1 MKDDALN
8 RIAVKSGFF
17 FVVSQILVRGISFI
31 TTPIYT
37 RLLSTE
43 QFGQIRVYESWL
55 QIAVPIMSLC
65 LWKSVERAKYDMRE
79 RFDSY
84 TSSVQNLSYLSILLM
99 TGLCL
104 LFKPQVEAFCNMDDV
119 MLYVAFGY
127 IFAYTSV
134 LYMNRREKQS
144 MRYKFATTASM
155 LLTIPA
161 TVISIIW
168 LYIGNVRG
176 EYGQLVHYRILG
188 FYVPQIIG
196 GLIIALIMAVQ
207 GKKLFSLEFWKYG
220 LVYSLP
226 LIPEV
231 LSIQIMNQADKIM
244 IQNLVGEWE
253 TGIFAVGTTVSFII
267 WILEDSV
274 WNAWLPWFYEKISRG
289 ESEDIE
295 KPWTTVMCG
304 FGVISWFLVMLAP
317 EIVLILGG
325 QKNMEAIWVISPM
338 ITGTLFRFYSYSY
351 TAIQNY
357 YKKTGYVALGTI
369 VTMFLNVGMN
379 YVCIRCFGYQAAAY
393 TTAASYAFL
402 LVLQGWQERKITGQC
417 IIPLGKSLKFAAVFL
432 AVNLV
437 SVGGY
442 LLPWYVRYIVAAVG
456 AVFSVKII
464 LPQFLGILKGVHSK
478 RQQRK

>member
-1 MKDDALN
+1 MKDEALN
-8 RIAVKSGFF
+8 RRAVKSGIF
-17 FVVSQILVRGISFI
+17 FVVSQLLVRGVTFI

-43 QFGQIRVYESWL
+43 QFGEIRVYESWL

-84 TSSVQNLSYLSILLM
+84 TSAVQNLSYISILCM
-99 TGLCL
+99 VGLCL
-104 LFKPQVEAFCNMDDV
+104 LFKPQVQAFCNMDDV

-127 IFAYTSV
+127 VFSYTSV

-155 LLTIPA
+155 LLVIPA
-161 TVISIIW
+161 TIISIVW
-168 LYIGNVRG
+168 LYFGNLRG
-176 EYGQLVHYRILG
+176 EYEQLVHYRILG

-220 LVYSLP
+220 LAYSLP

-244 IQNLVGEWE
+244 IQNMIGEWE

-289 ESEDIE
+289 ESEDIR
-295 KPWTTVMCG
+295 KPWTTVMLG
-304 FGVISWFLVMLAP
+304 FGIISWILVMLTP

-325 QKNMEAIWVISPM
+325 RKNMDAIWVISPM

-357 YKKTGYVALGTI
+357 YKKTAYVAVGTI
-369 VTMFLNVGMN
+369 LAMFVNVGLN
-379 YVCIRCFGYQAAAY
+379 YVCILLFGYQAAAY

-402 LVLQGWQERKITGQC
+402 LILQGWQERRITGQR
-417 IIPLGKSLKFAAVFL
+417 IIPLRTTLKFAALFL

-437 SVGGY
+437 SMGCY
-442 LLPWYVRYIVAAVG
+442 NLPWPVRYIITAAGAAVFAKMVLPGFAG
-456 AVFSVKII
+456 ALKSVR
-464 LPQFLGILKGVHSK
+464 V
-478 RQQRK
+478 RKK

>member
-1 MKDDALN
+1 MKDESLN
-8 RIAVKSGFF
+8 RRAVKSGFF

-31 TTPIYT
+31 TTPVYT

-55 QIAVPIMSLC
+55 QIAVPVMSLC

-79 RFDSY
+79 RFDAY
-84 TSSVQNLSYLSILLM
+84 TSSVQNLSYISIAFM
-99 TGLCL
+99 IGTCM
-104 LFKPQVEAFCNMDDV
+104 LFKTQIEAFCGMDDTL
-119 MLYVAFGY
+119 LYIAFGY

-144 MRYKFATTASM
+144 MRYRFATTASM
-155 LLTIPA
+155 LLVIPA
-161 TVISIIW
+161 TIISIVW

-176 EYGQLVHYRILG
+176 EFEQLVHYRIIG
-188 FYVPQIIG
+188 FYGPQIIG

-207 GKKLFSLEFWKYG
+207 GKKLFSREFWKYG
-220 LVYSLP
+220 LLYSLP

-244 IQNLVGEWE
+244 IRKMIGEWE

-274 WNAWLPWFYEKISRG
+274 WNAFLPWFYEKISRD
-289 ESEDIE
+289 EAEDIAN
-295 KPWTTVMCG
+295 PWETVMKG
-304 FGVISWFLVMLAP
+304 FGIISWLLVMLTP

-325 QKNMEAIWVISPM
+325 QKNMAAIWVISPM
-338 ITGTLFRFYSYSY
+338 ITGTLFRFFSYSY

-357 YKKTGYVALGTI
+357 YKKTTYVAFGTI
-369 VTMFLNVGMN
+369 LAMIVNVCLN
-379 YVCIRCFGYQAAAY
+379 YICILKFGYRAAAY

-402 LVLQGWQERKITGQC
+402 LIFQGWQEMKITGRQ
-417 IIPLGKSLKFAAVFL
+417 IVPLKTTLKL
-432 AVNLV
+432 AVLFLILNLV
-437 SVGGY
+437 SMFSY
-442 LLPWYVRYIVAAVG
+442 RFPFYARYILVIAGSLYAVK
-456 AVFSVKII
+456 AVM
-464 LPQFLGILKGVHSK
+464 PQFLSILKNV
-478 RQQRK
+478 RKK

>member
-1 MKDDALN
+1 MKDDSLN
-8 RIAVKSGFF
+8 RRAVKSGIF

-31 TTPIYT
+31 TTPLYT

-43 QFGQIRVYESWL
+43 QFGEIRVYESWL

-65 LWKSVERAKYDMRE
+65 LWKSVERAKYDMRD

-84 TSSVQNLSYLSILLM
+84 TSAVQNLSYISIAFM
-99 TGLCL
+99 IGICM
-104 LFKPQVEAFCNMDDV
+104 LFKPQVQSFCNMDDV
-119 MLYVAFGY
+119 LLYVAFGY
-127 IFAYTSV
+127 VFSYTSV

-155 LLTIPA
+155 LLVIPA
-161 TVISIIW
+161 TIISIAW

-176 EYGQLVHYRILG
+176 EYEQLVHYRILG
-188 FYVPQIIG
+188 FYVPQVIG

-207 GKKLFSLEFWKYG
+207 GKKLFSREYWKYG
-220 LVYSLP
+220 LLYSLP

-244 IQNLVGEWE
+244 IQNMIGEWE

-274 WNAWLPWFYEKISRG
+274 WNAFLPWFYEKISRG

-295 KPWTTVMCG
+295 KPWTTVMHG
-304 FGVISWFLVMLAP
+304 FGMISWFLVMLAP
-317 EIVLILGG
+317 EIVLILGAK
-325 QKNMEAIWVISPM
+325 KNMAAIWVIAPM

-369 VTMFLNVGMN
+369 LAMFVNVGLN
-379 YVCIRCFGYQAAAY
+379 YICILQFGYRAAAY
-393 TTAASYAFL
+393 TTAVSYAFL
-402 LVLQGWQERKITGQC
+402 LLLQGWQEMKITGQR
-417 IIPLGKSLKFAAVFL
+417 IIPLRTTLKYALVFFVL
-432 AVNLV
+432 NLI
-437 SVGGY
+437 SMGSY
-442 LLPWYVRYIVAAVG
+442 LIPWYVRYILILVG
-456 AVFSVKII
+456 VIFTVKTI
-464 LPQFLGILKGVHSK
+464 LPQFLGILKNIRGK
-478 RQQRK
+478 K

>member
-1 MKDDALN
+1 MKDDSLN
-8 RIAVKSGFF
+8 RRAVKSGIF

-31 TTPIYT
+31 TTPLYT

-43 QFGQIRVYESWL
+43 QFGEIRVYESWL

-65 LWKSVERAKYDMRE
+65 LWKSVERAKYDMRD

-84 TSSVQNLSYLSILLM
+84 TSAVQNLSYISIAFM
-99 TGLCL
+99 IGICM
-104 LFKPQVEAFCNMDDV
+104 LFKPQVQSFCNMDDV
-119 MLYVAFGY
+119 LLYVAFGY
-127 IFAYTSV
+127 VFSYTSV

-155 LLTIPA
+155 LLVIPA
-161 TVISIIW
+161 TIISIAW

-176 EYGQLVHYRILG
+176 EYEQLVHYRILG
-188 FYVPQIIG
+188 FYVPQVIG

-207 GKKLFSLEFWKYG
+207 GKKLFSREYWKYG
-220 LVYSLP
+220 LLYSLP

-244 IQNLVGEWE
+244 IQNMIGEWE

-274 WNAWLPWFYEKISRG
+274 WNAFLPWFYEKISRG

-295 KPWTTVMCG
+295 KPWTTVMHG
-304 FGVISWFLVMLAP
+304 FGMISWFLVMLAP
-317 EIVLILGG
+317 EIVLVLGAK
-325 QKNMEAIWVISPM
+325 KNMAAIWVIAPM

-369 VTMFLNVGMN
+369 LAMFVNVGLN
-379 YVCIRCFGYQAAAY
+379 YICILQFGYRAAAY
-393 TTAASYAFL
+393 TTAVSYAFL
-402 LVLQGWQERKITGQC
+402 LLLQGWQEMKITGQR
-417 IIPLGKSLKFAAVFL
+417 IIPLRTTLKYALVFFVL
-432 AVNLV
+432 NLI
-437 SVGGY
+437 SMGSY
-442 LLPWYVRYIVAAVG
+442 LIPWYVRYILILVG
-456 AVFSVKII
+456 VIFTVKTI
-464 LPQFLGILKGVHSK
+464 LPQFLGILKNIRGK
-478 RQQRK
+478 K

>member
-1 MKDDALN
+1 MKDESLN
-8 RIAVKSGFF
+8 RRAVKSGFF

-31 TTPIYT
+31 TTPVFT

-55 QIAVPIMSLC
+55 QIAVPVMSLC
-65 LWKSVERAKYDMRE
+65 LWKSVERAKYDMRD
-79 RFDSY
+79 RFDAY
-84 TSSVQNLSYLSILLM
+84 TSSVQNLSYISIAFM
-99 TGLCL
+99 VGLCM
-104 LFKPQVEAFCNMDDV
+104 LFKPQIEAFCGMDDTL
-119 MLYVAFGY
+119 LYIAFGY

-144 MRYKFATTASM
+144 MRYRFATTASM
-155 LLTIPA
+155 LLVIPA
-161 TVISIIW
+161 TIISILW

-176 EYGQLVHYRILG
+176 EFDNLVHYRIIG
-188 FYVPQIIG
+188 FYGPQIIG

-220 LVYSLP
+220 LLYSLP

-244 IQNLVGEWE
+244 IRKMIGEWE

-274 WNAWLPWFYEKISRG
+274 WNAWLPWFYEKISRD
-289 ESEDIE
+289 EAEDIA
-295 KPWTTVMCG
+295 KPWETVMKA
-304 FGVISWFLVMLAP
+304 FGIISWLLVMLTP

-325 QKNMEAIWVISPM
+325 QKNMDAIWVIAPM

-357 YKKTGYVALGTI
+357 YKKTTYVAFGTI
-369 VTMFLNVGMN
+369 LAMIVNVGLN
-379 YVCIRCFGYQAAAY
+379 YICILKFGYRAAAY

-402 LVLQGWQERKITGQC
+402 LVFQGWQEMKITGRR
-417 IIPLGKSLKFAAVFL
+417 IVPLKTTLKL
-432 AVNLV
+432 AVIFLILNLV
-437 SVGGY
+437 SMLSY
-442 LLPWYVRYIVAAVG
+442 RFPFYVRYILVIAGCLYAVK
-456 AVFSVKII
+456 AVM
-464 LPQFLGILKGVHSK
+464 PQFLSILNKV
-478 RQQRK
+478 RKK